1 MSLLIFDKVISVLV
15 LLSLNVSTIRA
26 DFMMMAVYLLLFP
39 YMYLTD
45 RKKAIVHIIIS
56 SIMACGWILIAKG
69 QYGYNREFLV
79 VDGYNIYP
87 LFAWAVG
94 LFGVYLIY
102 AHWVP
107 SFRSHSFVKKILLF
121 TAFYWTLLLGS
132 EILAYHVFNFRNVAT
147 ASYAGLPLI
156 DCIHVPGW
164 MKAAYLL
171 NGPLYFLVCEFIRL
185 PDPHTRSSD

>member
-15 LLSLNVSTIRA
+15 LLSLNVSAIRA

-107 SFRSHSFVKKILLF
+107 SFRSQSFVKKILLF

-147 ASYAGLPLI
+147 ASYDGLPLI

-171 NGPLYFLVCEFIRL
+171 NGPLYFLVCEFIGL
-185 PDPHTRSSD
+185 PDPHTRSSG